1 MARLFIRH
9 KPVDCTVQPGVRAP
23 HVFIVRRLVLSEHGI
38 HLDEYLLGCVYVCI
52 VHEGVVWAARSFH
65 SHQDTSLVRV
75 LCSKLEDQQCVQE
88 MLLAD
93 MILN

>member
-1 MARLFIRH
+1 MARLFYKH
-9 KPVDCTVQPGVRAP
+9 EPVECYVQPGVRAP
-23 HVFIVRRLVLSEHGI
+23 HVFIVTRKTIQLLDI
-38 HLDEYLLGCVYVCI
+38 NLDEYLSGCVYVCI
-52 VHEGVVWAARSFH
+52 VHDGVVWAARSFH

-75 LCSKLEDQQCVQE
+75 LCSKMEDQPCVQE